1 MAKKLERPQPSSS
14 IANVLS
20 LDAAR
25 AATGDPSR
33 HQLVSTDAFDRA
45 EAAPTFGERGDAVP
59 SSVDLT
65 RASSAAP
72 TGEFPRVFRQFRLT
86 RSADDTLQAITDAY
100 GRATGL
106 QLTRSEFLRA
116 ILCALR
122 HALPMHE
129 REARQIGPLRRPKNE
144 ARLFHKRD
152 ELERAIARAFIA
164 AMRVAPAM
172 E

>member
-1 MAKKLERPQPSSS
+1 M
-14 IANVLS
+14 LS

-33 HQLVSTDAFDRA
+33 HQLVSTDAFDRS
-45 EAAPTFGERGDAVP
+45 EAAPTFEGHTNGMTSP
-59 SSVDLT
+59 VDLT
-65 RASSAAP
+65 RAPSAAP
-72 TGEFPRVFRQFRLT
+72 TGEFPNVFRQFRLT
-86 RSADDTLQAITDAY
+86 PSADDTLQAITDAY

-116 ILCALR
+116 TLRALR

-152 ELERAIARAFIA
+152 ELERAIARAFVA
-164 AMRVAPAM
+164 AMRAAPAM
-172 E
+172 D